1 MIRGRSEKMNENLE
15 NQIKEELD
23 EINQK
28 NLTRKIDNL
37 RFVTS
42 TKAIDE
48 NGKEYLVYG
57 SNNYLGLTHH
67 PDVIKSSRDASVHGT
82 GSTGSRL
89 TTGATF
95 EAHELERNISSFKG
109 TESTL
114 VFTTGYMAN
123 LGVIYALCKKGD
135 VIFSDKLNHAS
146 IIDGIKISKADV
158 RIYKHK
164 DTDDLERLIQ
174 EAIEENKTKNST
186 NHTQITPNEEN
197 KTKNSIK
204 HTQITS
210 NEENKSENE
219 NSKNKEPNFFIITDG
234 VFSMDGDI
242 APLGE
247 LAEIAEKYNCCLI
260 IDDAHATGVIGKTGK
275 GTIEY
280 YKDKTG
286 IDYAPCVD
294 LQIGTLSKALASEG
308 GYVTGRKI
316 YIDYLINKSRPFIFS
331 TALPPAALAS
341 ANTALNLLMENHEE
355 YLSALR
361 RNTARMREL
370 LSDGGL
376 NVVEGETP
384 IIPIIIGPARLA
396 SEFAQK
402 LEEEGILVSAIR
414 PPSVPAGESR
424 LRLTIIATH
433 TIEEIERTADIIIRV
448 WDELK

>member
-1 MIRGRSEKMNENLE
+1 MNKNLE
-15 NQIKEELD
+15 NQIKEELE

-42 TKAIDE
+42 TRAIDE

-57 SNNYLGLTHH
+57 TNNYLGLTHH
-67 PDVIKSSRDASVHGT
+67 PDVIKSAQSASINGT

-95 EAHELERNISSFKG
+95 EANELERNITSFKG

-114 VFTTGYMAN
+114 LFNTGYMTN
-123 LGVIYALCKKGD
+123 LGVIYTLCKKGD
-135 VIFSDKLNHAS
+135 VIFSDRLNHAS

-158 RIYKHK
+158 KIYKHK

-174 EAIEENKTKNST
+174 EAVEENKTKNLT
-186 NHTQITPNEEN
+186 NNTQNNTNEEN
-197 KTKNSIK
+197 KT
-204 HTQITS
+204 
-210 NEENKSENE
+210 ENE
-219 NSKNKEPNFFIITDG
+219 NSLNKEPNFFIITDG

-242 APLGE
+242 APLPE
-247 LAEIAEKYNCCLI
+247 LTEIAEKYNCCLI

-275 GTIEY
+275 GTVEY

-286 IDYAPCVD
+286 TDLTPYVD

-308 GYVTGRKI
+308 GYVTGKKI
-316 YIDYLINKSRPFIFS
+316 YMDYLINKSRPFIFS
-331 TALPPAALAS
+331 TALSPATLAS
-341 ANTALNLLMENHEE
+341 ANTALNLLRENHEE

-361 RNTARMREL
+361 RNTRRMREL
-370 LSDGGL
+370 LSEGGL

-384 IIPIIIGPARLA
+384 IIPIIIGPAKLA
-396 SEFAQK
+396 GEFAKK

-414 PPSVPAGESR
+414 PPSVPTGESR

-433 TIEEIERTADIIIRV
+433 TIEEIENTADILIRI
-448 WDELK
+448 WKELIAEK